1 MRSFILLVCIA
12 LIFAVPTIGWLSL
25 SLWILMI
32 AIEMACIEIKNKIH
46 REKEAAQWLRDNA
59 R

>member
-1 MRSFILLVCIA
+1 MRSFILLACIA
-12 LIFAVPTIGWLSL
+12 LIFVAPAIGWLSL

-32 AIEMACIEIKNKIH
+32 AIEMACIEIKNKIY
-46 REKEAAQWLRDNA
+46 REKEAAQWIRDNA